1 MTMLS
6 FKQVESN
13 YANKEPFK
21 QVVRLLS
28 FFTV

>member
-6 FKQVESN
+6 IKQVESN
-13 YANKEPFK
+13 YGNKEPWK

-28 FFTV
+28 FFIV